1 MAHRAWARLDGPQLS
16 RSPKAAPILA
26 ACVFFWFFLVF
37 AGPRPGTPTHAVG
50 RDIGFSYYRDADGS
64 LDLDTFLALP
74 EEALSACQQ
83 PLSRGFDTATYWL
96 RFDVPAAAFPN
107 GELWLVMSPNYLDE
121 ATVFLGNGLPGV
133 WRVQQAGDRHGVR
146 TVDMAYRFP
155 VYRLSPP
162 EDGASATTVVLRVSS
177 TSALIV
183 EPALWLPSA
192 FLTHATL
199 DTATWSFYF
208 GVAALASTL
217 ALLLA
222 LALGSRLLWSV
233 VPFSLCYLLAACIQ
247 GYVGWPNTGWRLAA
261 QDWLVSLLTLLSGPA
276 LLWMSLESLDVRR
289 HFPRVYR
296 AMIGMAAAMAL
307 VPLSLLLDSY
317 RAAHGLLAIW
327 GMLSLVIMLFVS
339 LAVSRRV
346 GGGLLTIA
354 IGVLPLF
361 YTVSSLLSLL
371 MSRAVVPYDARI
383 FMLWQYSTML
393 VMSVTV
399 LAVLF
404 VGVQRIRQ
412 EQLKREES
420 ETLARELARERAAS
434 FHQRQFMAMVS
445 HEFRTPLAV
454 ISGTLENL
462 APPADADT
470 RVRQRHDKIHRALS
484 RLVQLTDNC
493 MADAR
498 LSADALYLD
507 RQPVD
512 LIAELRQAAVLVERS
527 DAHRLRITVDG
538 AEVTP
543 HTPALPLVQAD
554 PALLRIALSNLLDNA
569 VKYTPRGQVS
579 ADIRLTRDMAWLTVQ
594 DQGPGI
600 PPDQSEAVF
609 ERYRRGGRP
618 EAARPEGSGLGLFV
632 ARQIARGHGGDLVLA
647 ENAASGCRFV
657 LSLSRQALPMDE
669 ILPEI

>member
-1 MAHRAWARLDGPQLS
+1 MALSAWARLDGPHAL
-16 RSPKAAPILA
+16 RSPRAAPVLA

-37 AGPRPGTPTHAVG
+37 AGPRPGIPTYAIG
-50 RDIGFSYYRDADGS
+50 SDIEFRYFRDADS
-64 LDLDTFLALP
+64 VLDLDTFLALP
-74 EEALSACQQ
+74 DDTLTDSRQALSQ
-83 PLSRGFDTATYWL
+83 GFDTATYWL
-96 RFDVPAAAFPN
+96 RFDVPSAAFRHS
-107 GELWLVMSPNYLDE
+107 ELWLVISPNYLDE
-121 ATVFLGNGLPGV
+121 VTVFLGNGQPDV
-133 WRVQQAGDRHGVR
+133 WRLEQAGDRNGVR
-146 TVDMAYRFP
+146 TVDVAYRFP
-155 VYRLSPP
+155 VYQLSPP
-162 EDGASATTVVLRVSS
+162 KDGAVATRVVLRVRS

-183 EPALWLPSA
+183 EPELWVPAA

-199 DTATWSFYF
+199 DTAAWSFYF
-208 GVAALASTL
+208 GLAALASTL

-222 LALGSRLLWSV
+222 LALGTRILWSV
-233 VPFSLCYLLAACIQ
+233 VPFSLCYLLAACLQ

-261 QDWLVSLLTLLSGPA
+261 QDRLIGLLILLGGPS

-296 AMIGMAAAMAL
+296 LMITVAL
-307 VPLSLLLDSY
+307 TMTVIPLGLLLNSFS
-317 RAAHGLLAIW
+317 AAHGLLAIW
-327 GMLSLVIMLFVS
+327 GSLSMVIMLVVA
-339 LAVSRRV
+339 LAISRRV
-346 GGGLLTIA
+346 GGPILTIA

-361 YTVSSLLSLL
+361 YTVSSLIAVL
-371 MSRAVVPYDARI
+371 MWRAIIPYDSRL
-383 FMLWQYSTML
+383 FVLWQYSTML
-393 VMSVTV
+393 VMTVTV

-470 RVRQRHDKIHRALS
+470 RMRRRHDKIHRALS

-512 LIAELRQAAVLVERS
+512 LLAELRQAAVLVERS
-527 DAHRLRITVDG
+527 DVHRLRITVDG

-543 HTPALPLVQAD
+543 HTVPLPLVQAD

-569 VKYTPRGQVS
+569 VKHTPKGQVS
-579 ADIRLTRDMAWLTVQ
+579 ADIRLTQDLAWLTVQ

-600 PPDQSEAVF
+600 ARDQAEAVF

-618 EAARPEGSGLGLFV
+618 EASRPEGSGLGLFV
-632 ARQIARGHGGDLVLA
+632 ARQIARGHGGDLTLA
-647 ENAASGCRFV
+647 EHGASGCRFV